1 MLVGGLIGVLLL
13 WQGGGVLG
21 NILFGP
27 IYRRYANI
35 AELDEKLKTQGAAKD
50 RLDLTE
56 HKMRLWERRSLP
68 PNSTVASNKY
78 YFWVRDLLL
87 QHKFDEAKLVVTPA
101 PLNSGF
107 GAGNGIYTRI
117 PISVTAECKM
127 EQLCQFLYD
136 FYRADL
142 MHKVTRMA
150 IESQDFKA
158 NPTLKVTLQVEGLAL
173 TSAKARGELFAD
185 KQDKSV
191 SDFMAK
197 KTFADYKPLVDKNR
211 FVRGYNG
218 PPPPPTPP
226 GPPPTPFDAAP
237 YTRLV
242 TVWKDEGSPA
252 EAWLY
257 DSSSNK
263 QLILTPG
270 KEFEISGVKGQ
281 VLDIDVRASYMTIRA
296 KDKDWR
302 LDLGDNLKQMVE
314 LKPGEASPAKP
325 SSPNQNPPPNPAPAK
340 AGPSA

>member
-1 MLVGGLIGVLLL
+1 M
-13 WQGGGVLG
+13 LG

-27 IYRRYANI
+27 VYRRYANI
-35 AELDEKLKTQGAAKD
+35 AELDEKLKTQGDAKD

-68 PNSTVASNKY
+68 PNPTVASNKY

-87 QHKFDEAKLVVTPA
+87 QHKFDESKLVVNPA

-107 GAGNGIYTRI
+107 GAGNGVYTRI

-150 IESQDFKA
+150 IESQDSKT
-158 NPTLKVTLQVEGLAL
+158 NPTLKVTLQLEGLAL

-197 KTFADYKPLVDKNR
+197 KTFADYKQLVDKNR

-218 PPPPPTPP
+218 PPAPPAPP

-237 YTRLV
+237 YTALV
-242 TVWKDEGSPA
+242 AVWKDEGKPA
-252 EAWLY
+252 EAWLR
-257 DSSSNK
+257 DASSNQQK
-263 QLILTPG
+263 ILVPG
-270 KEFEISGVKGQ
+270 QEFEFAGVKGR
-281 VLDIDVRASYMTIRA
+281 VLHVDVEGRFMTIRA

-314 LKPGEASPAKP
+314 LKPGEAAPTKP
-325 SSPNQNPPPNPAPAK
+325 TSSDETPPKNPPGPKTGPNAA
-340 AGPSA
+340 